1 MVTDATWV
9 GQRRWDLHFQGG
21 EMLSLPEGEAEARA
35 AIERFAQI
43 DQRDSLLGRG
53 FARIDMRDPR
63 RAYVRISREPGA
75 RVPEAPSAPSPGQPP
90 HDLAETI

>member
-1 MVTDATWV
+1 MITDATWV

-21 EMLSLPEGEAEARA
+21 EVLSLPEGEAEARR
-35 AIERFAQI
+35 AIERFAQL

-75 RVPEAPSAPSPGQPP
+75 RVPEAAPPPSPGQPP